1 MQAIEAAD
9 LWVFVGMVKGGVELK
24 FFHSM
29 LNYNDLSVALNIS
42 DNVIAFMGG
51 CPLEGRP

>member
-24 FFHSM
+24 LFHSM